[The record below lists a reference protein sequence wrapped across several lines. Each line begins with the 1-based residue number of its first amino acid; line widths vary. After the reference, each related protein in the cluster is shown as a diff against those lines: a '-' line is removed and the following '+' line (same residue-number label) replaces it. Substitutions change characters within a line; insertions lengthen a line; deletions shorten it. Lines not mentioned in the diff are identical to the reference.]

1 MIIGMSHKDLDRLRD
16 SRKKKAITPRKKR
29 TAVLSKKI
37 KSKSFEKLEK
47 MDVGQCKDSK
57 VNIDESVKM
66 NGDFMRTGWYSPKK
80 K

>member
-1 MIIGMSHKDLDRLRD
+1 MSHRDIDRLREG
-16 SRKKKAITPRKKR
+16 RKKKAVTPRKKR
-29 TAVLSKKI
+29 TTILSKKI
-37 KSKSFEKLEK
+37 KTKSFEKLDK
-47 MDVGQCKDSK
+47 MDTAQCKDSK